1 MDFELLDELMD
12 KIVAQLIVRG
22 PTSIEQLSQL
32 VDSTEYNVLAA
43 LRNLIEERRVQALP
57 GGQWMAV
64 GEYKKNSP
72 KP

>member
-1 MDFELLDELMD
+1 MD

>member
-22 PTSIEQLSQL
+22 PTGIEQLSQL
-32 VDSTEYNVLAA
+32 VASTEYNVLVA
-43 LRNLIEERRVQALP
+43 LGNLIEEKRVQALP
-57 GGQWMAV
+57 GGLWMAV

-72 KP
+72 KS